1 MDVLSLLRTMGA
13 LGVVLGLLGGA
24 LWVVRRYNIALPG
37 RVTLGRGRRLEVVER
52 VTLDGKRSLALVRR
66 DGCEHLILIG
76 PDGQMVVESG
86 ILPSVPADVAATVV
100 AATADV
106 AESAETLTS
115 ELAAPE
121 PVAPAP
127 EPALGSTAEATVD
140 QATAPEPET
149 ELRTALT
156 LLLDH
161 LQSRRDKAALIQAS
175 LSSARE
181 PSAPVSPV
189 TSVSSTPRRSVAALF
204 DHLTE
209 QHHQANVV
217 A

>member
-86 ILPSVPADVAATVV
+86 ILPSIPSDGAAAVGTAMAGEAIAQTVV
-100 AATADV
+100 PEMAAREREGQA
-106 AESAETLTS
+106 S
-115 ELAAPE
+115 EPTPGNSKDAIVSDE
-121 PVAPAP
+121 
-127 EPALGSTAEATVD
+127 
-140 QATAPEPET
+140 TAPEPET

-175 LSSARE
+175 LSPSRE
-181 PSAPVSPV
+181 PSFPVSAV
-189 TSVSSTPRRSVAALF
+189 ASASSTPRRSVSALL

-209 QHHQANVV
+209 QHHRANVV

>member
-1 MDVLSLLRTMGA
+1 
-13 LGVVLGLLGGA
+13 LLGGA

-86 ILPSVPADVAATVV
+86 ILPSIPSDGAVAVGTAMAGEAIAQTVV
-100 AATADV
+100 P
-106 AESAETLTS
+106 EM
-115 ELAAPE
+115 AAPE
-121 PVAPAP
+121 REGQAS
-127 EPALGSTAEATVD
+127 EPTPGNSKDAIVSDE
-140 QATAPEPET
+140 TAPEPET

-175 LSSARE
+175 LSPSRE
-181 PSAPVSPV
+181 PSLPVSAV
-189 TSVSSTPRRSVAALF
+189 ASASSTPRRSVSALL

-209 QHHQANVV
+209 QHHRANVV

>member
-86 ILPSVPADVAATVV
+86 ILPSIPSDGAAAVGTAMAGEAIAQTVV
-100 AATADV
+100 P
-106 AESAETLTS
+106 EM
-115 ELAAPE
+115 AAPE
-121 PVAPAP
+121 REGQAS
-127 EPALGSTAEATVD
+127 EPTPGNSKDAIVSDE
-140 QATAPEPET
+140 TAPEPET

-175 LSSARE
+175 LSPSRE
-181 PSAPVSPV
+181 PSFPVSAV
-189 TSVSSTPRRSVAALF
+189 ASASSTPRRSVSALL

-209 QHHQANVV
+209 QHHRANVV

>member
-86 ILPSVPADVAATVV
+86 ILPSIPSDGAAAVGTAMAGEAIAQTVV
-100 AATADV
+100 PEMAAREREGQA
-106 AESAETLTS
+106 S
-115 ELAAPE
+115 EPTPGNSKDAIVSDE
-121 PVAPAP
+121 
-127 EPALGSTAEATVD
+127 
-140 QATAPEPET
+140 TAPEPET

-175 LSSARE
+175 LSPSRE
-181 PSAPVSPV
+181 QSLPVSAV
-189 TSVSSTPRRSVAALF
+189 ASASSTPRRSVSALL

-209 QHHQANVV
+209 QHHRANVV

>member
-1 MDVLSLLRTMGA
+1 MDLLSLLRTMGA

-86 ILPSVPADVAATVV
+86 IVPLDAPVATPVVTEMSVVPEAPAAA
-100 AATADV
+100 
-106 AESAETLTS
+106 AEIAPEV
-115 ELAAPE
+115 EPEPE
-121 PVAPAP
+121 PVVEP
-127 EPALGSTAEATVD
+127 EPD
-140 QATAPEPET
+140 
-149 ELRTALT
+149 LRTALG
-156 LLLDH
+156 LLLTH
-161 LQSRRDKAALIQAS
+161 LQARRALAGER
-175 LSSARE
+175 AE
-181 PSAPVSPV
+181 PVAELP
-189 TSVSSTPRRSVAALF
+189 PRAVAAMLQ
-204 DHLTE
+204 HLAE
-209 QHHQANVV
+209 HHAAQRETAL

>member
-1 MDVLSLLRTMGA
+1 MGA

-86 ILPSVPADVAATVV
+86 ILPSIPSDGAAAVGTAMAGEAIAQTVV
-100 AATADV
+100 PEMAAREREGQA
-106 AESAETLTS
+106 S
-115 ELAAPE
+115 EPTPGNSKDAIVSDE
-121 PVAPAP
+121 
-127 EPALGSTAEATVD
+127 
-140 QATAPEPET
+140 TAPEPET

-175 LSSARE
+175 LSPSRE
-181 PSAPVSPV
+181 QSLPVSAV
-189 TSVSSTPRRSVAALF
+189 ASASSTPRRSVSALL

-209 QHHQANVV
+209 QHHRANVV

>member
-24 LWVVRRYNIALPG
+24 LWVVRRYNISLPG

-127 EPALGSTAEATVD
+127 EPVLGSTEEATVD
-140 QATAPEPET
+140 QATTPEPET

-181 PSAPVSPV
+181 PFAPVSP
-189 TSVSSTPRRSVAALF
+189 VSSTPRRSVAALF

>member
-86 ILPSVPADVAATVV
+86 ILPSIPSDGAAAVGTAMAGEAIAQTVV
-100 AATADV
+100 P
-106 AESAETLTS
+106 EM
-115 ELAAPE
+115 AAPE
-121 PVAPAP
+121 REGQAS
-127 EPALGSTAEATVD
+127 EPTPGNSKDAIVSDE
-140 QATAPEPET
+140 TAPEPET

-175 LSSARE
+175 LSPSRE
-181 PSAPVSPV
+181 QSLPVSAV
-189 TSVSSTPRRSVAALF
+189 ASASSTPRRSVSALL

-209 QHHQANVV
+209 QHHRANVV

>member
-86 ILPSVPADVAATVV
+86 ILPSIPSDGAVAVGTAMAGEAIAQTVV
-100 AATADV
+100 P
-106 AESAETLTS
+106 EM
-115 ELAAPE
+115 AAPE
-121 PVAPAP
+121 REGQAS
-127 EPALGSTAEATVD
+127 EPTPGNSKDAIVSDE
-140 QATAPEPET
+140 TAPEPET

-175 LSSARE
+175 LSPSRE
-181 PSAPVSPV
+181 PSLPVSAV
-189 TSVSSTPRRSVAALF
+189 ASASSTPRRSVSALL

-209 QHHQANVV
+209 QHHRANVV

>member
-86 ILPSVPADVAATVV
+86 ILPSIPSDGAAAVGTAMAGEAIAQTVV
-100 AATADV
+100 P
-106 AESAETLTS
+106 EM
-115 ELAAPE
+115 AAPE
-121 PVAPAP
+121 REGQAS
-127 EPALGSTAEATVD
+127 EPTPGNSKDAIVSDE
-140 QATAPEPET
+140 TAPEPET

-175 LSSARE
+175 LSPSRE
-181 PSAPVSPV
+181 PSLPVSAV
-189 TSVSSTPRRSVAALF
+189 ASASSTPRRSVSALL

-209 QHHQANVV
+209 QHHRADVV

>member
-86 ILPSVPADVAATVV
+86 ILPSIPSDGAAAVGTAMAGEAIAQTVV
-100 AATADV
+100 P
-106 AESAETLTS
+106 EM
-115 ELAAPE
+115 AAPE
-121 PVAPAP
+121 REGQAS
-127 EPALGSTAEATVD
+127 EPTPGNSKDAIVSDE
-140 QATAPEPET
+140 TAPEPET

-175 LSSARE
+175 LSPSRE
-181 PSAPVSPV
+181 PSLPVSAV
-189 TSVSSTPRRSVAALF
+189 ASASSTPRRSVSALL

-209 QHHQANVV
+209 QHHRANVV

>member
-37 RVTLGRGRRLEVVER
+37 RVAIGRGRRLEVVER

-86 ILPSVPADVAATVV
+86 ILPSRPSAAVTDGAAVPAQEPGLEPVV
-100 AATADV
+100 APHAVPDG
-106 AESAETLTS
+106 
-115 ELAAPE
+115 E
-121 PVAPAP
+121 PQGR
-127 EPALGSTAEATVD
+127 EPALQRAAD
-140 QATAPEPET
+140 APARAEPET

-161 LQSRRDKAALIQAS
+161 LQSRRDKAAVIQAS
-175 LSSARE
+175 LPSPRE
-181 PSAPVSPV
+181 VAAPVAPV
-189 TSVSSTPRRSVAALF
+189 ASLAPAPRRSMAALL
-204 DHLTE
+204 DQLSE
-209 QHHQANVV
+209 QPHRANVV

>member
-86 ILPSVPADVAATVV
+86 ILPSVPADVTATVV
-100 AATADV
+100 AATDAG
-106 AESAETLTS
+106 ESAETPTS

-121 PVAPAP
+121 PGAPAP
-127 EPALGSTAEATVD
+127 EPALGSTAEAPVD
-140 QATAPEPET
+140 QATTPEPET